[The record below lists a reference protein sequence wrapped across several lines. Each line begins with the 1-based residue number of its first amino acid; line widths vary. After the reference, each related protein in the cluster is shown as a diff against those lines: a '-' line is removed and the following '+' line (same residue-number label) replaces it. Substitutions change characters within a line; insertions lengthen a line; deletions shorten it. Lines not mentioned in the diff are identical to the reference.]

1 MKIVPEVTKLPESMN
16 LYYFKLRDSDTQQN
30 GSTNQVA
37 WALLGVDQKKAPGV
51 MMLFYI
57 WVEPPYRRQGHAVT
71 LLKMVQEKC
80 EMLWTDWDGSTDDSR
95 AMCIKA
101 DMFKKTQKGR
111 VILAWERPK
120 KREFS
125 PKIVKP

>member
-1 MKIVPEVTKLPESMN
+1 MQ
-16 LYYFKLRDSDTQQN
+16 LYYYKLRNVEGVEEGKNGDTN
-30 GSTNQVA
+30 VVA
-37 WALLGVDQKKAPGV
+37 RALLGADQATNPDV
-51 MMLFYI
+51 VMLFYI
-57 WVEPPYRRQGHAVT
+57 WVEPPYRRQGHAVK

-80 EMLWTDWDGSTDDSR
+80 EMLWTDWDGSTEDSR